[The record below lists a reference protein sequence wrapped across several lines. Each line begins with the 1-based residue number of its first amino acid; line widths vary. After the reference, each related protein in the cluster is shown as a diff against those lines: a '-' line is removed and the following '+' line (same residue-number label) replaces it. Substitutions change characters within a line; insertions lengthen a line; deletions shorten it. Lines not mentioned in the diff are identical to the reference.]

1 MKTHLLAAAVALA
14 AVPPALAADS
24 NLGRNLAATCANCH
38 GTDGR
43 SPADMPKLAGLDK
56 ARTVQLMK
64 EFREGKRPATIMHQ
78 ISKGYSERQV
88 ELIAE
93 YFATR
98 KP

>member
-1 MKTHLLAAAVALA
+1 MKTHLLAAAMALTV
-14 AVPPALAADS
+14 VPAALAADA

-43 SPADMPKLAGLDK
+43 SPSEMPKLAGLDK

-78 ISKGYSERQV
+78 ISKGFSERQV

-93 YFATR
+93 YFAAQ